1 MNIIK
6 ASAGSG
12 KTYRLSHTY
21 LEYLL
26 NSGDPFAYRH
36 LLAVTFTNKATA
48 EMKARILRDLAE
60 EARSNSTAR
69 HYLLSILHD
78 YGAFGVSTID
88 RFFQQTLRAF
98 ARELGQHNSWQ
109 VELDKASLI
118 DEAVDRVLDGLTEEK
133 TDLADWLRSNALE
146 QISRS
151 KRFRLDEGLAEMGG
165 RLKNEEFRQ
174 LLAATGLNVSEAWS
188 KERLKSLR
196 ASCNRICKEFEDK
209 AAALGITVEKD
220 KDLKFPSTK
229 KALDASGVRDL
240 FEGEFAAYATACIVR
255 GCLYSLG
262 VAREFEEEYGKLLNE
277 KNVLPLD
284 ESNTMLRD
292 IIDGSDAPFVY
303 EKTGTRYA
311 HYLLDEFQDTS
322 RMQWDNFLP
331 LLHDADAAGANLI
344 VGDVKQSIYRW
355 RDSDWR
361 LLGSE
366 VQKEFPS
373 AEVESPDFNW
383 RSASSIVEFN
393 SDFFSFAAEKLGLK
407 EMYANVKQE
416 AKSDEPQ
423 EGCVRLS
430 FTSDQAEAVLES
442 VKDVR
447 SRGALYGDIAILVRG
462 HKEGAVLAEAL
473 ISAGVPVISDDSLDL
488 KSAVSVRR
496 LVSLLTF
503 YDNPAN
509 SVGSYIARSIGITF
523 PEAYHSLIDFCESLL
538 RDLERFD
545 PETFRAEA
553 LYIST
558 FMDRLQDWVTANGNN
573 LRSFIRQWNEKESI
587 FIGSPENS
595 DAVRI
600 LTIHKSK
607 GLEFPHVIFPFAEK
621 VVMSQKETRWCVL
634 NGGGTSLGH
643 ELDGIYPV
651 SLSGSSVN
659 TLFAADWE
667 AERALQL
674 VDNMNL
680 FYVALT
686 RASKSLHV
694 ISRIPAAGKLPK
706 LKKGLDIDW
715 SNFSELLYAWSKGN
729 EGIVSGVPYDFSKM
743 SRKPSSEGTA
753 IHAGYVSV
761 PLGGRLHASEDAL
774 DYFGEDGHTGAE
786 ASGRLR
792 GIELHAALALA
803 DSAAGLP
810 LDMDPESR
818 AMLTAR
824 IEAHPEWFSGDRV
837 EAGAG
842 ARGALRARNE
852 ITVFGADGSRNRPDR
867 VVMGPDG
874 SVTVID
880 YKFGA
885 ERDSYLWQVR
895 RYMKLY
901 RQMGFKTVRGYVWYV
916 PEDKVVE
923 V

>member
-26 NSGDPFAYRH
+26 DSGDPFAYRH

-48 EMKARILRDLAE
+48 EMKARILRDLAK
-60 EARSNSTAR
+60 EAECNPKAR

-118 DEAVDRVLDGLTEEK
+118 EEAVDRVLDGLTEDK

-151 KRFRLDEGLAEMGG
+151 KRFRLDEGLAEMGA
-165 RLKNEEFRQ
+165 RLKSDAFRQ
-174 LLAATGLNVSEAWS
+174 LLAATGLDISTEWS
-188 KERLKSLR
+188 KEKLKSLR
-196 ASCNRICKEFEDK
+196 SSCSRICKDFETK
-209 AAALGITVEKD
+209 AAAVGIKAEKG
-220 KDLKFPSTK
+220 KDIKYPATK
-229 KALDASGVRDL
+229 KALDAPGVRDL
-240 FEGEFAAYATACIVR
+240 FEKGFPAYATACIVR
-255 GCLYSLG
+255 DSLYSLG
-262 VAREFEEEYGKLLNE
+262 VAREFEEEYGKLLSE

-322 RMQWDNFLP
+322 RMQWNNFLP
-331 LLHDADAAGANLI
+331 LLRDADASGANLI

-355 RDSDWR
+355 RDSDWH
-361 LLGSE
+361 LLGSV

-373 AEVESPDFNW
+373 ARTESPGENW
-383 RSASSIVEFN
+383 RSARSIVAFN
-393 SDFFSFAAEKLGLK
+393 SEFFTFAAEKLGLQD
-407 EMYANVKQE
+407 MYSNVNQV
-416 AKSDEPQ
+416 ARADESQ
-423 EGCVRLS
+423 EGCVQLS
-430 FTSDQAEAVLES
+430 FTSDQVQKVLES
-442 VKDVR
+442 VSDVR
-447 SRGALYGDIAILVRG
+447 SRGARFGDIAILVRG

-473 ISAGVPVISDDSLDL
+473 IGAGVPVISDDSLDL

-503 YDNPAN
+503 YDDPSN

-523 PEAYHSLIDFCESLL
+523 PDSYHSLIDFCESLL

-545 PETFRAEA
+545 PQTFRSES

-573 LRSFIRQWNEKESI
+573 LRSFIRQWNEKDSI
-587 FIGSPENS
+587 FIGSPDNS
-595 DAVRI
+595 EAVRI

-621 VVMSQKETRWCVL
+621 VNMFQKETRWCVL
-634 NGGGTSLGH
+634 NGEGTPLGH

-651 SLSGSSVN
+651 CLSGSSVN

-667 AERALQL
+667 EERALQL

-686 RASKSLHV
+686 RASKSLHIIAKV
-694 ISRIPAAGKLPK
+694 PSAAKLPR
-706 LKKGLDIDW
+706 LKKGQDVDW
-715 SNFSELLYAWSKGN
+715 SNFSELLCAWSNGN

-743 SRKPSSEGTA
+743 ERKPSAGEST
-753 IHAGYVSV
+753 IHAEYVSV

-774 DYFGEDGHTGAE
+774 DYFGEDGHTGPE

-792 GIELHAALALA
+792 GIELHAALAVA
-803 DSAAGLP
+803 DSAADLP
-810 LDMDPESR
+810 AGMDAEAR

-824 IEAHPEWFSGDRV
+824 MEAHPEWF
-837 EAGAG
+837 AGA
-842 ARGALRARNE
+842 ARARNE
-852 ITVFGADGSRNRPDR
+852 LTVFGVDGSRNRPDR
-867 VVMGPDG
+867 VVEGADG
-874 SVTVID
+874 SITVID

-885 ERDSYLWQVR
+885 EHDGYLWQVR

-901 RQMGFKTVRGYVWYV
+901 RQMGHSNVRGYVWYV

>member
-48 EMKARILRDLAE
+48 EMKTRILRDLAE
-60 EARSNSTAR
+60 EAESNPQAR

-88 RFFQQTLRAF
+88 RFFQQTLRSF

-118 DEAVDRVLDGLTEEK
+118 EEAVDRVLDGLTEDK
-133 TDLADWLRSNALE
+133 TDLAEWLRNNALE

-151 KRFRLDEGLAEMGG
+151 KRFRLDEGLADMGS
-165 RLKNEEFRQ
+165 RLKSEEFRQ
-174 LLAATGLNVSEAWS
+174 LLAATGMDVSEAWS

-196 ASCNRICKEFEDK
+196 QSCNRICKDFEEK
-209 AAALGITVEKD
+209 AEKLGIPVEKD
-220 KDLKFPSTK
+220 KVIKYPATK
-229 KALDASGVRDL
+229 KALDAPGVREL
-240 FEGEFAAYATACIVR
+240 FEGEFASYATACIVR
-255 GCLYSLG
+255 NCLYSLG

-331 LLHDADAAGANLI
+331 LLRDADAAGANLI

-361 LLGSE
+361 LLGTE
-366 VQKEFPS
+366 VEKEFPS
-373 AEVESPDFNW
+373 AKVESPEFNR
-383 RSASSIVEFN
+383 RSARSIVSFN
-393 SDFFSFAAEKLGLK
+393 SDFFTFAAERLGLQDL
-407 EMYANVKQE
+407 YSNVRQE
-416 AKSDEPQ
+416 PKVDEPQ
-423 EGCVRLS
+423 DGCVRLS
-430 FTSDQAEAVLES
+430 FTSDQAEAVLNS
-442 VKDVR
+442 VEDACY
-447 SRGALYGDIAILVRG
+447 RGARYGDIAILVRG

-496 LVSLLTF
+496 LVSLLTY
-503 YDNPAN
+503 YDNPSN
-509 SVGSYIARSIGITF
+509 SVGSYIAQSIGISF

-545 PETFRAEA
+545 PETFRAET

-621 VVMSQKETRWCVL
+621 VVMSKAETRWCVL

-651 SLSGSSVN
+651 CLSGSSAN

-674 VDNMNL
+674 VDNINL

-694 ISRIPAAGKLPK
+694 IARVPATGKLPK
-706 LKKGLDIDW
+706 LNKGQDVEW

-729 EGIVSGVPYDFSKM
+729 QGIVRGVPYDFSKM
-743 SRKPSSEGTA
+743 NRKPSAEGITIQA
-753 IHAGYVSV
+753 EYVSV
-761 PLGGRLHASEDAL
+761 PLAGRLHASEDAL

-786 ASGRLR
+786 ASGRLL

-803 DSAAGLP
+803 DSAADLP
-810 LDMDPESR
+810 PDMDPEAR
-818 AMLTAR
+818 VMLTSR
-824 IEAHPEWFSGDRV
+824 MEAHPEWFSSSV
-837 EAGAG
+837 
-842 ARGALRARNE
+842 RGCNE
-852 ITVFGADGSRNRPDR
+852 LTVFGPDGSRNRPDR
-867 VVMGPDG
+867 VVIGPDG

-880 YKFGA
+880 YKFGS
-885 ERDSYLWQVR
+885 ERDGYLWQVR

-901 RQMGFKTVRGYVWYV
+901 RQMGHANVRGYVWYV